1 MSFKAKVKETG
12 KRFHLWEP
20 TYAGL
25 YAAICNPGLTR
36 AKSEL
41 FDVANK
47 EVLCKVCDLH
57 KRGQ

>member
-1 MSFKAKVKETG
+1 MSFKAKVKKSG

-20 TYAGL
+20 IDPGL

-41 FDVANK
+41 FEVSGT

-57 KRGQ
+57 KRGR